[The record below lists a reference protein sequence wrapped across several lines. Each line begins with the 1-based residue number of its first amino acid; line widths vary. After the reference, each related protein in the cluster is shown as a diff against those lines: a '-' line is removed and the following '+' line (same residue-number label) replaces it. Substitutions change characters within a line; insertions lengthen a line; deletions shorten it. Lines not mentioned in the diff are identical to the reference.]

1 MPKPGGLET
10 SVANIT
16 HHLRGIN
23 FPATKKQLLDHA
35 KGLSASQPVIDVI
48 KGLEDRTYSSM
59 ADVMSSYGKEKAA

>member
-1 MPKPGGLET
+1 MPKSGGLET

-16 HHLRGIN
+16 HNLRGID

-35 KGLSASQPVIDVI
+35 KNLGASQPVIAVI
-48 KGLEDRTYSSM
+48 SGLDDRTYSSM